1 MALNQLSAQSEFVAL
16 APAPA
21 KVRASRDGFLATRT
35 RAALRLVPDISVE
48 NAASVENGKFVAILA
63 SIFVAGLLALLAIN
77 TSLTSGA
84 FTMENMKLKL
94 AQIND
99 QSEATL
105 NMVAKQAAPDQ
116 LALHAAKLGMQPAQT
131 NNFLNLSVPTP

>member
-1 MALNQLSAQSEFVAL
+1 MALTQISAQSEFVAL
-16 APAPA
+16 APAPTR
-21 KVRASRDGFLATRT
+21 VRPGRDGFIATRT
-35 RAALRLVPDISVE
+35 RAALRLVPDLSVE

-63 SIFVAGLLALLAIN
+63 SIFLAGLLALLAIN

-84 FTMENMKLKL
+84 FTMESIKIKL

-99 QSEATL
+99 QADATL
-105 NMVAKQAAPDQ
+105 NSVAEQSSPVQ
-116 LALHAAKLGMQPAQT
+116 LALHASKLGMAPAQS